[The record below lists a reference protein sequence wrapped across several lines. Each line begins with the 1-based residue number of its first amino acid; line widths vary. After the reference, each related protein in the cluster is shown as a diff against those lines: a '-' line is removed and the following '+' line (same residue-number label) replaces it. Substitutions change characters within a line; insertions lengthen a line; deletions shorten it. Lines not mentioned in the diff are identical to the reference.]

1 MSLVLNPGLP
11 LINFNLSLLIR
22 RHAILVIQPVAVKSG
37 QVGRDPA
44 EGMDPEPLA
53 AIRALSLMKRRLLG
67 VAVAAFVANKPF
79 VVLRALVVPVI
90 SQCVLAGLGDQ
101 AFHLLGRYD
110 PLRHVSVVPLALLHG
125 LSEAFVLS
133 HLAIAVQLIRQ
144 QKLATILNLCPR
156 HGVIPAKS
164 PPVTKWKYRV

>member
-1 MSLVLNPGLP
+1 LSLVLNPGLP
-11 LINFNLSLLIR
+11 LIDFNLSLLIR

-53 AIRALSLMKRRLLG
+53 AIRALSVVKRRLLG

-90 SQCVLAGLGDQ
+90 SQRVLAGLGGV

-110 PLRHVSVVPLALLHG
+110 PLRHVSVVPFALLHG

-133 HLAIAVQLIRQ
+133 LLAISDLLVYHSEAVAELDVGPDYLITV
-144 QKLATILNLCPR
+144 KILAQRKIL
-156 HGVIPAKS
+156 IK
-164 PPVTKWKYRV
+164 